1 MLRAIVGEDER
12 ILKAAMADKIF
23 GNSEL
28 LTKVNALI
36 HPAVIAE
43 ILHRKERAEKNNKI
57 QLFFIEAA
65 LLIENGF
72 DKICDEMWYIYAKE
86 SARRERLKLSRGY
99 SGEKITA
106 IMEKQLPESEFRKYC
121 QVVIDNSASLSDSIR
136 QIDQILEAYQWQK

>member
-1 MLRAIVGEDER
+1 MGEDER

-23 GNSEL
+23 GNSAL
-28 LTKVNALI
+28 LAKVNTLI
-36 HPAVIAE
+36 HPAVISE
-43 ILHRKERAEKNNKI
+43 ILHRKEQAEKNNKI

-86 SARRERLKLSRGY
+86 SVRRERLKQSRDY
-99 SGEKITA
+99 SEEKITA
-106 IMEKQLPESEFRKYC
+106 IMEKQLPESEFRKNC
-121 QVVIDNSASLSDSIR
+121 SVVIDNSASLSNSIR